1 MSRWREVLGRR
12 AVVHLVLL
20 FLGALYLLG
29 IWTWVDRISPRDD
42 FYTLHEAAA
51 LFAETGRMYGGTY
64 TNLNNPHSIAF
75 LHGFLGRLSLRTA
88 FLVFT
93 GLMFAV
99 LLAAV
104 PFLARAREGRGPD
117 GRPGLDVATVALLLL
132 AWPVTLMT
140 VLSGQVGPV
149 LLLLLA
155 VAWWALD
162 RGHDTGAGVALG
174 VAVATKVFVGLFVPT
189 LLVARR
195 GRAAVVA
202 AGTAVAVYALGLA
215 LLGSDLYATHFGMLA
230 GVDPPG
236 RVNNGS
242 LAGQLTR
249 WGMEGAFPVVALV
262 VLLVVLWIAWRGRL
276 DATVG
281 ATVTGMLLLSPLSW
295 YYYMPLLLI
304 PFLVVLGRPGWPRW
318 LATAA
323 WFQAGVPV
331 AIPLFNH
338 HTPGLLMMLVALLGV
353 VRSGRRG
360 QAAEA
365 LEGAAA

>member
-1 MSRWREVLGRR
+1 MSRGREGAARR
-12 AVVHLVLL
+12 TGVFVVLL
-20 FLGALYLLG
+20 LLG
-29 IWTWVDRISPRDD
+29 VLYVVGIRTWVDRISPGDD

-64 TNLNNPHSIAF
+64 TNLNNPHSIAM
-75 LHGFLGRLSLRTA
+75 LHGFVGRLSLRTA
-88 FLVFT
+88 FLVFS

-99 LLAAV
+99 VLAAV
-104 PFLARAREGRGPD
+104 PFLARARD
-117 GRPGLDVATVALLLL
+117 GPGLDDATVALLLL

-162 RGHDTGAGVALG
+162 RGHDTWAGVALG
-174 VAVATKVFVGLFVPT
+174 VAVATKIFVGLFVPT

-202 AGTAVAVYALGLA
+202 AGTAVGAYALGLA
-215 LLGSDLYATHFGMLA
+215 VLGSDLYATHFGMLA

-242 LAGQLTR
+242 LAGQLAR
-249 WGMEGAFPVVALV
+249 WGMEGAYPVVALV

-276 DATVG
+276 DTTFGV
-281 ATVTGMLLLSPLSW
+281 TVTGMLLLSPLSW
-295 YYYMPLLLI
+295 YYYMPLLII
-304 PFLVVLGRPGWPRW
+304 PFLVALGCPGWPRW
-318 LATAA
+318 L
-323 WFQAGVPV
+323 
-331 AIPLFNH
+331 
-338 HTPGLLMMLVALLGV
+338 
-353 VRSGRRG
+353 
-360 QAAEA
+360 
-365 LEGAAA
+365 